1 MNLRILGHWNNEHR
15 TFRRVVGLLASNPLS
30 NGNNTQAKATIQV
43 VLTGTAFGE
52 TFQKPPAGSVRADH
66 LQALGYSVGRNE

>member
-15 TFRRVVGLLASNPLS
+15 AFRRVAGLLASNPLS

-43 VLTGTAFGE
+43 VLTGTAFG
-52 TFQKPPAGSVRADH
+52 KHSKSLP
-66 LQALGYSVGRNE
+66 QAAFGQIIFKHSDTP